1 MGEDTY
7 VSMDFDKVRRVL
19 AMKAAA
25 MKGGTLP

>member
-19 AMKAAA
+19 AMKAA